1 LLRLAHPVDLLA
13 DGARSSWQRDCLTR
27 HVLQPF
33 KQVFRELYVPT
44 KDELSDSGV
53 SRRYTGHQLQPRKT
67 LALLGGRGWVA
78 HPEEGVRRTFHD
90 AGFSVA
96 LTFLQGFFTPAEVEA
111 LTLETVAFFKTE
123 SAELL
128 PIAQVPAAAFS
139 DN

>member
-1 LLRLAHPVDLLA
+1 
-13 DGARSSWQRDCLTR
+13 
-27 HVLQPF
+27 
-33 KQVFRELYVPT
+33 VPT

-53 SRRYTGHQLQPRKT
+53 SRGYAGHQLQPRKT

-111 LTLETVAFFKTE
+111 LTLETVAFFKAE

-128 PIAQVPAAAFS
+128 PNSPGPRGGFQRQRTVA
-139 DN
+139 DGRKRLRRHR